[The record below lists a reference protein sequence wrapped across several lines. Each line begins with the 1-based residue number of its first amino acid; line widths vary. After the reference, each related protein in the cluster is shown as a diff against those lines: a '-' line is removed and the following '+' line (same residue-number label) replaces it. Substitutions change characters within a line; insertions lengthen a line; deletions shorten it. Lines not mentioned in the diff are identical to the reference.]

1 MHELFIPPFLLT
13 DLLTELNIT
22 KIFCV
27 WFSVIKNKVIEI
39 GNSSYLKIINS
50 PVIQIVPLKILSSL
64 MYVVKPFQLWVL
76 T

>member
-1 MHELFIPPFLLT
+1 MSYLFPFSS
-13 DLLTELNIT
+13 DRSLTELNIT
-22 KIFCV
+22 KIFCD

-50 PVIQIVPLKILSSL
+50 PVIQKVPLKILSSL